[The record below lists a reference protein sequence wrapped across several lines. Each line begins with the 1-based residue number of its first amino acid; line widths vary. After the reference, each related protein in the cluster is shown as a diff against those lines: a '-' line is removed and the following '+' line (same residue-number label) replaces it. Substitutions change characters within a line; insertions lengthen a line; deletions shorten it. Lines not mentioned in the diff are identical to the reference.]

1 MNVSCQQCKT
11 VFRIDQRKVPSG
23 GVRARCSVCGGVF
36 EVGASGHH
44 RPAPVGVAAPPGAAV
59 GVAPAAQPTPPR
71 APAPVQPTTPPPAM
85 APPASMAPPPPAMA
99 PPPAMRPPPAMAPP
113 PAMTPP
119 PPPVQPPP
127 TAVPQPLP
135 TPQATPTPAEPAA
148 PPARPFGQPD
158 PESRARRL
166 ARALISDLAAYNP
179 ERQQQ
184 GLQEGR
190 LKELF
195 KDDLKKS
202 WQEYVEQ
209 VGLEMAKGT
218 PYFRD
223 ALNEILSKG
232 TRVF

>member
-36 EVGASGHH
+36 EVGASEHH

-59 GVAPAAQPTPPR
+59 GVAPTAQPTPPR

-85 APPASMAPPPPAMA
+85 APP
-99 PPPAMRPPPAMAPP
+99 

-119 PPPVQPPP
+119 PATAPPPTMMPPPVQPPP
-127 TAVPQPLP
+127 TVAPQPLP
-135 TPQATPTPAEPAA
+135 TPEATPTPTEPAA

-218 PYFRD
+218 PFFRD

>member
-36 EVGASGHH
+36 EVGASEHH

-59 GVAPAAQPTPPR
+59 GVAPTAQPTPPR

-85 APPASMAPPPPAMA
+85 PPPAATTPPPPAMVPTPAMTPPPAMA
-99 PPPAMRPPPAMAPP
+99 PPPTMM
-113 PAMTPP
+113 

-127 TAVPQPLP
+127 TVAPQPLP
-135 TPQATPTPAEPAA
+135 TPQATPTPTEPAA

-218 PYFRD
+218 PFFRD

>member
-36 EVGASGHH
+36 EVGASEHH

-59 GVAPAAQPTPPR
+59 GVAPTAQPTPPR

-85 APPASMAPPPPAMA
+85 PPPAAMTPPPPAMA
-99 PPPAMRPPPAMAPP
+99 PTPAMTPAPAMAPP

-119 PPPVQPPP
+119 TVRPPP

-135 TPQATPTPAEPAA
+135 TPQATPTPTEPAA
-148 PPARPFGQPD
+148 PPARPFGQGD

-218 PYFRD
+218 PFFRD

>member
-36 EVGASGHH
+36 EVGASEHH

-59 GVAPAAQPTPPR
+59 GVAPTAQPTPPR

-85 APPASMAPPPPAMA
+85 PPPPAMTPPPPAMA
-99 PPPAMRPPPAMAPP
+99 PTPAMTPAPAMAPP

-119 PPPVQPPP
+119 TVRPPP

-135 TPQATPTPAEPAA
+135 TPQATPTPTEPAA

-218 PYFRD
+218 PFFRD